1 MKPYKF
7 KKYYEDGTIE
17 CNGGRASKPEY
28 LYGEFDGMVTWEE
41 YDKIATSNLT
51 TNELLKIALKVFSKT
66 SKTIKKIEII
76 NIETNEI
83 IDYIENKEID

>member
-41 YDKIATSNLT
+41 YDNIATSNLT
-51 TNELLKIALKVFSKT
+51 PKELLNIALKVFNKT
-66 SKTIKKIEII
+66 SKTIKRI
-76 NIETNEI
+76 EI

>member
-28 LYGEFDGMVTWEE
+28 LYADFDGMVAWEE
-41 YDKIATSNLT
+41 YDNIATSNLSIK
-51 TNELLKIALKVFSKT
+51 ELLKISLKLFSKN
-66 SKTIKKIEII
+66 SKRIKRVEIV
-76 NIETNEI
+76 NIENNEI
-83 IDYIENKEID
+83 VDYIEN